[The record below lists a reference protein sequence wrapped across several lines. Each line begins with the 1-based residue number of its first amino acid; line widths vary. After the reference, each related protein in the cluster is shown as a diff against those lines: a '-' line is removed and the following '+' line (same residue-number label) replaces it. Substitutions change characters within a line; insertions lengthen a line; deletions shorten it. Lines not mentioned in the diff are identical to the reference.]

1 MSSKLRQFRLAIQS
15 SGRLRDDSLEY
26 MRTLGAQLGE
36 AAERRL
42 IQSCHN
48 FDLDIVSVRHA
59 DIPRYVASGAA
70 DYGICGANVLIELN
84 LTANVIASL
93 PFGFCKLVIAAPEQS
108 NIQMVADLEGERIA
122 TTYPASLERWLQG
135 QNIHAAIIPI
145 RGSVE
150 TAVELNLADAICD
163 LTQTGRT
170 LQAHRLVPFV
180 TLLKSQAAL
189 IQSPYAIKPF
199 FELMKPQQAYEAI
212 SA

>member
-1 MSSKLRQFRLAIQS
+1 MSNPLRQFRLAIQS

-26 MRTLGAQLGE
+26 MRSLGAQLGE

-48 FDLDIVSVRHA
+48 LDLDIISVRHS

-70 DYGICGANVLIELN
+70 DYGICGANVLTELN
-84 LTANVIASL
+84 MTANVIATM
-93 PFGFCKLVIAAPEQS
+93 PFGFCRLVIAVPEQS
-108 NIQMVADLEGERIA
+108 TTQTIADLEGERIA
-122 TTYPASLERWLQG
+122 SAYPVSLERWLQD

-145 RGSVE
+145 HGSVE
-150 TAVELNLADAICD
+150 AAVELNLADAICD

-170 LQAHRLVPFV
+170 LQAHRLIPLV
-180 TLLKSQAAL
+180 TVLESQAVL
-189 IQSPYAIKPF
+189 IQSPHAVKPF
-199 FELMKPQQAYEAI
+199 FELIKSQQTYETV